1 MNNTTNFSDTF
12 LADNGMNLEYVLKS
26 KQLMNYQKVLLFTK
40 YNVIT
45 HTVMML
51 FGIPGNILCILT
63 IRQKS
68 FSEMSRTP
76 IIITL
81 SLIDILYLT
90 IQYIR
95 TVYTHTHKGS
105 ILHISNITCKFG
117 DFSYLFCVHMDAWM
131 IVVMSIERFVA
142 VYKPYTVK
150 RIFTSVKIKCIVIS
164 LILLFLL
171 LDVELCFRSVHFNQ
185 S

>member
-1 MNNTTNFSDTF
+1 MNNATNFIDTF
-12 LADNGMNLEYVLKS
+12 LADNEKNLEYVLKS
-26 KQLMNYQKVLLFTK
+26 KQLLNYQKVLSFTK
-40 YNVIT
+40 YNVFT
-45 HTVMML
+45 HTVMIL

-68 FSEMSRTP
+68 FSKMSRTP

-81 SLIDILYLT
+81 SLVDILYLI

-95 TVYTHTHKGS
+95 TVYTHIHKRS
-105 ILHISNITCKFG
+105 ILHISSITCKIG

-131 IVVMSIERFVA
+131 IVVMSIERFLA

-150 RIFTSVKIKCIVIS
+150 RIFTSVKIKCIVTS
-164 LILLFLL
+164 LILLFFL
-171 LDVELCFRSVHFNQ
+171 LDVELCFR
-185 S
+185 